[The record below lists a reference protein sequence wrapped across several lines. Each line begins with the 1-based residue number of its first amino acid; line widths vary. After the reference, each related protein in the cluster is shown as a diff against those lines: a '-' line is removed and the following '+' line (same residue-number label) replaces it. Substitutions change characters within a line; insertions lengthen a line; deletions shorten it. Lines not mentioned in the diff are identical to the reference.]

1 MNSPPY
7 QLKDGGEQHSTRI
20 GNMDCKDE
28 WIWDG
33 RMLHI
38 DKPVKRTELPDSIE
52 IYEKLLWW
60 DRNDR
65 IL

>member
-1 MNSPPY
+1 
-7 QLKDGGEQHSTRI
+7 
-20 GNMDCKDE
+20 MDCKDD
-28 WIWDG
+28 WLWDG

-38 DKPVKRTELPDSIE
+38 DKPIKRTELPDNIE
-52 IYEKLLWW
+52 VYERLLWW

>member
-7 QLKDGGEQHSTRI
+7 QLRDGGEPHSTRI
-20 GNMDCKDE
+20 GNMDFKDD
-28 WIWDG
+28 WLWDG

-38 DKPVKRTELPDSIE
+38 DKPIKRTELPDTIGV
-52 IYEKLLWW
+52 YERLLWW

>member
-7 QLKDGGEQHSTRI
+7 PLRDGGEPHSTRI
-20 GNMDCKDE
+20 GNMDCKDD
-28 WIWDG
+28 WLWDG

-38 DKPVKRTELPDSIE
+38 DKPIKRTELPDTIE
-52 IYEKLLWW
+52 VYERLLWW